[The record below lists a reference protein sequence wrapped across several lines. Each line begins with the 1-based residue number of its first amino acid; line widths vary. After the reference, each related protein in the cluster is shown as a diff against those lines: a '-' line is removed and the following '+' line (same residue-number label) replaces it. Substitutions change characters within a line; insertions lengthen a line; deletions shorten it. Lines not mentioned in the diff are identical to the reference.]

1 MFENAANST
10 PLLSVCVAVYK
21 RHEAPN
27 LTTLAASL
35 GAAAVDTTIE
45 LVVTLNGIS
54 AADAGVPS
62 WARVVDLGINR
73 GVAPGWNA
81 AAGAATG
88 EVLAFVNDDAL
99 PGPGSLDQLT
109 RGLLGRADAG
119 VVGPTG
125 SRWDFVT
132 GHAGPRI
139 TLDHHS
145 IGAAVEC
152 ETIDGYH
159 FLCRR
164 STFDE
169 VGGFDEFYAPAS
181 WEEVDFCTAVRATG
195 RRNFAVAGVDV
206 QHEYAISRRQM
217 PWRRVQFDGRSET
230 LRSIHRRNRR
240 HFLNKWSGQPLAPI
254 QP

>member
-1 MFENAANST
+1 MHEHTST
-10 PLLSVCVAVYK
+10 QHTVSVCVAVYK
-21 RHEAPN
+21 RHDAPN
-27 LTTLAASL
+27 LATLAASL
-35 GAAAVDTTIE
+35 DAAAVDTTIE
-45 LVVTLNGIS
+45 LVVALNGIS

-88 EVLAFVNDDAL
+88 DVLAFVNDDAL

-109 RGLLGRADAG
+109 RVLLARDDAG
-119 VVGPTG
+119 VVGPAG

-132 GHAGPRI
+132 GHAGPHI
-139 TLDHHS
+139 ATDHHPV
-145 IGAAVEC
+145 GTAVEC
-152 ETIDGYH
+152 ESIDGYL

-164 STFDE
+164 STFDG
-169 VGGFDEFYAPAS
+169 VGGFDEFYAPAT

-195 RRNFAVAGVDV
+195 QRVFAVAGVDV
-206 QHEYAISRRQM
+206 QHEYAVSRRQM
-217 PWRRVQFDGRSET
+217 PWRRVHFDGRSET
-230 LRSIHRRNRR
+230 LRSIHRRNRL
-240 HFLNKWSGQPLAPI
+240 HFLDKWRGHPLTPI